1 MDPQRVPPLGRELAL
16 LELEEDDGLLEPGAR
31 WAEQWDPRPDLLE
44 PINAGWIGEDSG
56 GVWLC
61 RHPEAAL
68 VDDEALWG
76 IVERWRLGQREVTR
90 EDVGELSAWQLE
102 ALGTLIGADQREQR
116 RRMQRRE
123 PDGKESESG
132 S

>member
-1 MDPQRVPPLGRELAL
+1 M

-31 WAEQWDPRPDLLE
+31 WAEQWDPRPEYAE
-44 PINAGWIGEDSG
+44 PIDCGWVGEDAG
-56 GVWLC
+56 GVWLR

-90 EDVGELSAWQLE
+90 EDLETLSAWQVE
-102 ALGTLIGADQREQR
+102 AMGVLIGADQREQR

-123 PDGKESESG
+123 PSG
-132 S
+132 TQPEGLD